1 MYLFFNIE
9 KTKKYTIIYYME
21 ITIHTMYGT
30 FIVPREK
37 IQSLVQWLQ
46 QNAVSVNSQQ
56 QEAKNNP
63 KTSQLLNG

>member
-1 MYLFFNIE
+1 
-9 KTKKYTIIYYME
+9 ME

-37 IQSLVQWLQ
+37 THLLVQWLQ
-46 QNAVSVNSQQ
+46 QNAITVNSQQ

-63 KTSQLLNG
+63 NTSQLLNG